1 MNLSVEHKE
10 TTQISEIDDFDRKI
24 LSFLTSNA
32 RISVSDIARQ
42 IGLSPPSVHV
52 RLKDLEARG
61 IVRGYHADVLPKAVG
76 INVVAFVG
84 ITTQPFT
91 NEAAQVTFE
100 EFFAQCPNVI
110 ECHDCSGEQDY
121 LVKLV
126 ASNNL
131 ELRALLSAI
140 RQLPS
145 VVSTNTKIVLCSIK
159 ESAMRLPLPE
169 GPAK

>member
-1 MNLSVEHKE
+1 VIYIKKAKE
-10 TTQISEIDDFDRKI
+10 MSGIDDFDIKI
-24 LSFLTSNA
+24 LSFLISNA

-61 IVRGYHADVLPKAVG
+61 IVRGYYADVLPGAAG

-84 ITTQPFT
+84 ITTRPFT
-91 NEAAQVTFE
+91 DEVAQITFE
-100 EFFAQCPNVI
+100 QFFAQCPNVI

-121 LVKLV
+121 LVKVV

-131 ELRALLSAI
+131 GLRTLLSAI

-145 VVSTNTKIVLCSIK
+145 VVSTNTNIVLCSIK
-159 ESAMRLPLPE
+159 DSAMRLPLPE
-169 GPAK
+169 GPTK